1 MESYSLGVQRSIL
14 GPDSRRV
21 VTVNMTFAHCITVFS
36 VSLETL
42 RRSLLFGVLFYT
54 ASSSNLY
61 NVNSRIIY
69 YYYYYYLSP
78 EPFLLTSMAS
88 RVITT
93 RSRNYSK
100 VGGFDLV
107 TNVKFGSLPFLPT
120 VP

>member
-1 MESYSLGVQRSIL
+1 MESYSLGGQRSIL

-21 VTVNMTFAHCITVFS
+21 IIENMTFAHCITVFS

-42 RRSLLFGVLFYT
+42 RRSLIFGVLFIL
-54 ASSSNLY
+54 ASSSNLD
-61 NVNSRIIY
+61 NVNSRIVY

-100 VGGFDLV
+100 VGGL
-107 TNVKFGSLPFLPT
+107 TWLPM
-120 VP
+120 